1 MKTNHVSWTK
11 AILFGSAMLMLP
23 ACNRSNEPMGKGEAE
38 FQITDAPSD
47 DASIKGVV
55 VTVADIMVDGKS
67 ISGFA
72 KQSIDLKAYQEG
84 NTKLLGTAQLDAKAY
99 NSITLVLDADA
110 DASGNSPGCYVLT

>member
-1 MKTNHVSWTK
+1 MELYLHTKTKNVMKTNYLGWTRT
-11 AILFGSAMLMLP
+11 ILFGSVMFMLP
-23 ACNRSNEPMGKGEAE
+23 ACNRSNEPMGRGEAE

-72 KQSIDLKAYQEG
+72 KQTIDLKTYQEG
-84 NTKLLGTAQLDAKAY
+84 NTKLLGTAQLDAKSY
-99 NSITLVLDADA
+99 NSITLVLD
-110 DASGNSPGCYVLT
+110 